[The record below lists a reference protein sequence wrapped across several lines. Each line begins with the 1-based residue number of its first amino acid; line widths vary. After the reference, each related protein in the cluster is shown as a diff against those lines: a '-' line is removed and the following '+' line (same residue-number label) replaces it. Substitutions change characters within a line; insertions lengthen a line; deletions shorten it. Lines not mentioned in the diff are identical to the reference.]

1 MKFSP
6 QNERQFAVVGL
17 GRFGRNIAKSLHEM
31 GYDVLAIDKDMEK
44 VQDCSHEVTHV
55 VQADTTD
62 EEALRSLGI
71 LNFDVVIVAIG
82 DDTEANIMTTLQLK
96 EIGVPYIVAIAKS
109 PLQIKVL
116 EKIGANR
123 IVAPER
129 DMARRV
135 AYNLASTNIM
145 DYIELSPKFSIV
157 EIAVPKAIRNKT
169 LSESNIRAKYGLN
182 VVAIK
187 RHDNLIISPLIL
199 FLDLI
204 FFLFNI
210 SVISIPLYD
219 FSFSSSA
226 FLTLF
231 STSSQSSLFP
241 IYYLPII

>member
-1 MKFSP
+1 MKFSF

-17 GRFGRNIAKSLHEM
+17 GRFGRNIAIALHEM
-31 GYDVLAIDKDMEK
+31 GYDVLAIDKDMDK
-44 VQDCSHEVTHV
+44 VQDFSHEVTHV

-82 DDTEANIMTTLQLK
+82 ENTEANIMTTLQLK
-96 EIGVPYIVAIAKS
+96 EIGVPYIVAVARTQ
-109 PLQIKVL
+109 LQVKVL

-123 IVAPER
+123 IVEPER

-157 EIAVPKAIRNKT
+157 EIAIPKALRNKT
-169 LSESNIRAKYGLN
+169 LRDSNIRAKYGIN

-187 RHDNLIISPLIL
+187 RHENLIISPMPTEIL
-199 FLDLI
+199 RENDVAI
-204 FFLFNI
+204 VVGSNE
-210 SVISIPLYD
+210 SINGLEALED
-219 FSFSSSA
+219 E
-226 FLTLF
+226 
-231 STSSQSSLFP
+231 
-241 IYYLPII
+241 